1 MSQYPKISTAIP
13 KRRYQFGEYQAS
25 LLGEIESP
33 DMARYRFIM
42 AFIEEG
48 ANEPSLYVCCQHAKP
63 NQRADGRYLLRVIN
77 SALDEILD
85 QSDELADLSVF
96 AEVALDTG
104 NKILNLGDSKP
115 WQTM

>member
-25 LLGEIESP
+25 LLSEIESP
-33 DMARYRFIM
+33 DNTHYRYIM
-42 AFIEEG
+42 AFVEEG
-48 ANEPSLYVCCQHAKP
+48 GHEPSLYICCENAKP
-63 NQRADGRYLLRVIN
+63 NKRSDGRYILRVIN

-85 QSDELADLSVF
+85 QSDELGDLSFF

-104 NKILNLGDSKP
+104 SKILNLGDSKA